1 MTARTPKD
9 HEEHFRALMAIL
21 NGRGRSVA
29 DVVEELTGQVPSEQT
44 VLAVKNRLEMAAES
58 GEQVDIAAVVKS
70 LDEMALKW
78 A

>member
-1 MTARTPKD
+1 M
-9 HEEHFRALMAIL
+9 
-21 NGRGRSVA
+21 
-29 DVVEELTGQVPSEQT
+29 PSEET

-70 LDEMALKW
+70 LDEMALEW